1 MMALLASSS
10 YLPGRGGG
18 VSRRYRRGGG
28 WGGGNGT
35 AGPGSNEFGLAR
47 LGAALGPNGLIS
59 GAGAGHKRRRYETN
73 HIGNATCDERQQLS
87 SGEVGYKR
95 RKKKNTPN

>member
-1 MMALLASSS
+1 V
-10 YLPGRGGG
+10 GGG
-18 VSRRYRRGGG
+18 
-28 WGGGNGT
+28 GGGNGT

-59 GAGAGHKRRRYETN
+59 GAGHKRRRYETN

-87 SGEVGYKR
+87 SGEVE
-95 RKKKNTPN
+95 KKKNTPN